1 MTCKSLDMLQAQCLR
16 YSLDPETRLIDRHLI
31 SRYCTRVSTMILVCI
46 VTLRTRRARLHWLMK
61 KLFPRLSVL
70 HSNPALFFQH
80 VTVWSWI
87 RQREQPGHQTFDLTA
102 FCVFD
107 YFCVEVKASVCV
119 FVQWLFYI
127 KETHLRGKRTGRSWP
142 FDPNLGWREKESMCQ
157 CIYSTVRR
165 HHWNQSLKSF

>member
-1 MTCKSLDMLQAQCLR
+1 MTCKSLNMLQTQCLR
-16 YSLDPETRLIDRHLI
+16 YSLDPETRLSDRHLI
-31 SRYCTRVSTMILVCI
+31 SRYCTRVSTMILGLHCNVPEGHVC
-46 VTLRTRRARLHWLMK
+46 ADK
-61 KLFPRLSVL
+61 KLFPSLSVL
-70 HSNPALFFQH
+70 HSNPALFCQH

-107 YFCVEVKASVCV
+107 YFCVEVKVSVCI
-119 FVQWLFYI
+119 FVLWLFHI